1 MRIEDSTTTIP
12 PDPAGRRKA
21 KDGDSPP
28 LYAVSAASRETAAG
42 TVVRVAL
49 GPSQWALVAQPEG
62 LQLLRPPPVPAGPFI
77 RPLPGEFGLV
87 RIPWLPD
94 PRLGTAVLLYRHG
107 HTLVY
112 CPESDIT
119 ERAASLLSALAGPA
133 VAVALGSGHLEPRLT
148 FTRIDHSELPAD
160 HRHVAS
166 AEVHGCDIVFL
177 VCSGLISAALADTL
191 GLLCTVHCRDLIQFG
206 RLSPDQAAGCR

>member
-1 MRIEDSTTTIP
+1 MRNGDSPTTIP
-12 PDPAGRRKA
+12 PDPVGRRKA
-21 KDGDSPP
+21 DDGDGPP

-42 TVVRVAL
+42 TVVHVAL

-62 LQLLRPPPVPAGPFI
+62 LHLLRPPPVPAGPFI
-77 RPLPGEFGLV
+77 RPLPREFGLM

-112 CPESDIT
+112 CPEHEIT

-133 VAVALGSGHLEPRLT
+133 IAVALGSGHLEPRLT

-160 HRHVAS
+160 RRHVAS
-166 AEVHGCDIVFL
+166 AEVHGSDIVFL
-177 VCSGLISAALADTL
+177 VCSRLISATLADTL
-191 GLLCTVHCRDLIQFG
+191 GLLCTVHARDLLQLG
-206 RLSPDQAAGCR
+206 CLSPDQAAAR